1 LTVPE
6 YQTFMAPVLRA
17 LQDGQPRPIKEIRE
31 VVAGE
36 MGITDHDRSE
46 VIKSGVSVFDSRVG

>member
-1 LTVPE
+1 
-6 YQTFMAPVLRA
+6 MAPVLRA